1 VTATSVA
8 NSAISATATVQLNLG
23 TSTLNVNA
31 TTIPFGS
38 VTVNT
43 TSTQQV
49 ILTSTGTAPVTVSA
63 AMVSGTGF
71 TDSGIAF
78 PITLNPSQSAT
89 LNVQL
94 DPTVAGS
101 VTGQLTI
108 TSTSSTNGTDVIPMS
123 ATAVAA
129 TYAVNLSW
137 EAPTGSTDPVAGYN
151 IYRAPSG
158 SSTYALLNSSDDTS
172 TTFVDSTVQGG
183 VTYDYVVDSVD
194 SSGVESVPSNMI
206 VVVLP

>member
-1 VTATSVA
+1 
-8 NSAISATATVQLNLG
+8 
-23 TSTLNVNA
+23 
-31 TTIPFGS
+31 
-38 VTVNT
+38 
-43 TSTQQV
+43 
-49 ILTSTGTAPVTVSA
+49 
-63 AMVSGTGF
+63 
-71 TDSGIAF
+71 
-78 PITLNPSQSAT
+78 LNPSQAAT

-101 VTGQLTI
+101 VSGQLTV
-108 TSTSSTNGTDVIPMS
+108 TSNSSTNGTDVIPMS

-137 EAPTGSTDPVAGYN
+137 EAPTGSPDPVAGYN

-172 TTFVDSTVQGG
+172 TTFVDSTVTGG
-183 VTYDYVVDSVD
+183 VTYDYIVDSVD